1 MIIKKPTKINA
12 GAVAKLGIAIKIGLN
27 TIETKNSNAV
37 TADARPVLAPS
48 ETPEELST
56 KVVVVD
62 VPKIAPTEVAIES
75 ANKAGLILGS
85 FPSLSSIFALSA
97 QPINVPKVS
106 KISTNKNAHIIA
118 KKSRTLK
125 LANAS
130 AVKHF
135 PNVCP
140 IAAILKSLHTGRTE
154 SPVYKPVS

>member
-37 TADARPVLAPS
+37 TTDARPVLAPS

-85 FPSLSSIFALSA
+85 FPSLSSISALDA
-97 QPINVPKVS
+97 TPIRVPSVS
-106 KISTNKNAHIIA
+106 NMSTNRNANMMV
-118 KKSRTLK
+118 RK
-125 LANAS
+125 LNE
-130 AVKHF
+130 KM
-135 PNVCP
+135 P
-140 IAAILKSLHTGRTE
+140 LKSSFKNVGAMLGRERPELKSGSTLNMPR
-154 SPVYKPVS
+154 SALG